1 MILVY
6 LLWVNL
12 LIIELFNLLRNLY
25 NVNFDLIMLAYP
37 VVSSDN
43 SIWHKGSFE
52 NLLGNNIENKVLLNR
67 LSLEYEVTSEA
78 PKLFLWSTFEDKS
91 VNVLNTITLA
101 SVYKMNG
108 VDVELHI
115 FPYGVHGLS
124 VADKYSAEGNKE
136 KNDSYIAKWIL
147 LANEWIK
154 KNI

>member
-1 MILVY
+1 M
-6 LLWVNL
+6 
-12 LIIELFNLLRNLY
+12 
-25 NVNFDLIMLAYP
+25 
-37 VVSSDN
+37 
-43 SIWHKGSFE
+43 
-52 NLLGNNIENKVLLNR
+52 LLNR